1 VFFVVDKPRLER
13 MISIVREDK
22 TRKKQMEDVP
32 FLRIEAVENQLAVSG
47 DKVSA
52 TFPATVYEQGVLFLR
67 TTYFRRLVRTFKGEK
82 FLAFQV
88 TKDGLLVGNVLMPF
102 EGSDMVY
109 YPNPADAP
117 KNWPP
122 KVEVPEAEQLPE
134 KKEPTLFDS
143 EDENKDESLI

>member
-22 TRKKQMEDVP
+22 SRKQRTEDIP

-52 TFPATVYEQGVLFLR
+52 TFPATVYEPGVLFLR
-67 TTYFRRLVRTFKGEK
+67 TTCFRRMVRTFKGEK

-88 TKDGLLVGNVLMPF
+88 TKEGLLVGNVLMPF

-117 KNWPP
+117 QNWPT
-122 KVEVPEAEQLPE
+122 KVEVPEAEQTPE
-134 KKEPTLFDS
+134 KKETTLFDF
-143 EDENKDESLI
+143 EDKGCR